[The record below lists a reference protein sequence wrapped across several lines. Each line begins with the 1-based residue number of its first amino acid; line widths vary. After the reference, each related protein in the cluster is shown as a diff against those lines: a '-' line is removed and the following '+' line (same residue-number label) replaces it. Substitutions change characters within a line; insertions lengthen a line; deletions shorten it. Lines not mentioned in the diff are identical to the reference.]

1 MTKLKA
7 RIVIGSDRGGKWDQ
21 EGLYMGINKMLY

>member
-1 MTKLKA
+1 MIKLKT

-21 EGLYMGINKMLY
+21 KGLYIGISTL